1 MDFIEVGSLNAVKSD
16 KEFRQINRLKKRER
30 DKNKKRKKE
39 KKKEKEKR
47 KRKRKRNLE
56 KRKKKTCDAA
66 NNEI

>member
-30 DKNKKRKKE
+30 DKNKKRKKKKRKKK
-39 KKKEKEKR
+39 KKKEKE
-47 KRKRKRNLE
+47 KRNLE